1 MADGGGGERRGD
13 VAASDAVVESGA
25 TPIVANKLQAVTS
38 VAVLSALGMGAGY
51 ARDAAVAAWF
61 GASAVTDAFFV
72 ATIIPTAIAAVAISG
87 TLAPALLPVFA
98 DSLRT
103 PRDAWALA
111 DSVLTVAAGALLAL
125 SAAAAIAA

>member
-38 VAVLSALGMGAGY
+38 VAVLSALGMGVGY

-72 ATIIPTAIAAVAISG
+72 ATIIPTSIAAVAVSG

-98 DSLRT
+98 GRGI
-103 PRDAWALA
+103 RDAWAMA
-111 DSVLTVAAGALLAL
+111 NVILTAA
-125 SAAAAIAA
+125 